1 MRGDEHEKAKHHVP
15 PNAVPITKLE
25 AASRQLRAAIL
36 LYFSNGDEVA
46 IHTLA
51 YASHEILTQ
60 LAKPKGIRAGLDGE
74 SVQMLGK
81 GITAREARAFLG
93 LSAGFFK
100 HAGRDANATHMFQ
113 PEVNEH
119 FLNEAVCLHVEL
131 TGEYHEEFECLR
143 FAAMIRN
150 PDLVNRDVMPP
161 EEYEVWVRRAED
173 IKQRKISPRDLLP
186 HVQKLAKKFIAA
198 KKDAKS
204 SL

>member
-1 MRGDEHEKAKHHVP
+1 MRGDEHEKAKQHIP
-15 PNAVPITKLE
+15 PNAVSITKLE
-25 AASRQLRAAIL
+25 AAFRQLRAAIL

-51 YASHEILTQ
+51 YASHEILAQ
-60 LAKPKGIRAGLDGE
+60 LAKAKGIRAGLDGE

-81 GITAREARAFLG
+81 SITAREARAFLG

-100 HAGRDANATHMFQ
+100 HAGRDADAVHMFQ

-143 FAAMIRN
+143 FAVMVRN
-150 PDLVNRDVMPP
+150 PDLVNKDAMSP
-161 EEYEVWVRRAED
+161 EEHAIWTRRAED
-173 IKQRKISPRDLLP
+173 IKQRKITPRDMLP
-186 HVQKLAKKFIAA
+186 HVRKLARKFLAA
-198 KKDAKS
+198 KKSPS
-204 SL
+204 SIL